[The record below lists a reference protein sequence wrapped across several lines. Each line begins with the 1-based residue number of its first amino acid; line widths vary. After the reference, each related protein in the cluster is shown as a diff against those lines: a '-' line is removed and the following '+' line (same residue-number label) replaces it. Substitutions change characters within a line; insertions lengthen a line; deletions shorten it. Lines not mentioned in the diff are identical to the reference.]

1 MIQTLRQAAR
11 MDAVQTP
18 VIPVIADLIRSTP
31 GTISLGQGIV
41 SYGPPREAVE
51 ALAAFGGKIEDHRY
65 GPVEGLPDLVA
76 AISEKLQRENG
87 IAASRG
93 RRVLVTAGGN
103 MAFMNAV
110 LAIADPGDEIIL
122 LAPFYFNHDMAIVM
136 AGCRTVS
143 VPTDAAYQ
151 PRLDALRAA
160 ITPRTRAIVTVSPN
174 NPSGA
179 VYSEASLRE
188 IG

>member
-1 MIQTLRQAAR
+1 MMQTLRQAAR
-11 MDAVQTP
+11 MEAVQTP

-51 ALAAFGGKIEDHRY
+51 ALAAFGGTIEDHRY

-76 AISEKLQRENG
+76 AISDKLRRENR
-87 IAASRG
+87 IAVGGGEQGGAQDAAARA

-103 MAFMNAV
+103 MAFLNAV

-136 AGCRTVS
+136 AG
-143 VPTDAAYQ
+143 
-151 PRLDALRAA
+151 
-160 ITPRTRAIVTVSPN
+160 
-174 NPSGA
+174 
-179 VYSEASLRE
+179 
-188 IG
+188 